1 MSQPR
6 DDRQD
11 DLFRPLL
18 EEIINLR
25 HPLVRLAGEIDWDF
39 LAGRFSSVCRVGPGQ
54 PPLPTRLVA
63 GLFILKH
70 MHNLSDEALCERWVE
85 NPYFQYFCGEVV
97 FRHELPFDR
106 SSLTRWR
113 QRLGEEQIVALLQE
127 SLSVAHRTGAID
139 TKDLER
145 VAIDTTVQEKAIA
158 HPTDARLTHRA
169 IEKLVELAKREGVAL
184 RQSYLRLAKRAAIMV
199 GRYTHAHQFK
209 RARRELKFLRT
220 RLGRIIRDIRRK
232 IEGNTALEDRFG
244 PLLDLALR
252 VRHQEQRQRGPKVYS
267 LHAPEVECIGRG
279 KARAPY
285 EFGCKVSIATPVT
298 APKGG
303 QFVLHAKAL
312 HGNPYDGHT
321 LGPVI
326 ADLEKLTGG
335 TVRRIHGDKG
345 YRGHNYPNR
354 FKVWISG
361 QVRRVTKAIR
371 REMRRRAA
379 IEPVIGHLKED
390 HRMGR
395 NYLTGRP
402 GDRINAVLAAA
413 GYNFSLLLRWFD
425 ELLRVLSLILCHAL
439 LADPLHLIITRCRKK
454 LSSRPTTWPDRM
466 MSQGCHKRTDGPRQ
480 KKCMVILFDH
490 SVSARQY
497 CVGDRDA
504 KCFCRSQINRQLDL
518 RGLLDRKISRFRAGQ
533 YLLHVFSSA
542 MIHGAPWRPITH
554 QGASICKL
562 RNVCDGGESVLECQH
577 GNGLTQ
583 VIEGGVG
590 HDDQGLR
597 RLARKSHKG
606 GTEFARGRELDQP
619 NRHTH

>member
-1 MSQPR
+1 LSQPR

-11 DLFRPLL
+11 DLFRTSL
-18 EEIINLR
+18 EAIINLR
-25 HPLVRLAGEIDWDF
+25 HPLVRLAAEINWDF
-39 LAGRFSSVCRVGPGQ
+39 LAKRFSSVCRLGPGQ

-70 MHNLSDEALCERWVE
+70 MHNLSDEALCDRWVE
-85 NPYFQYFCGEVV
+85 NPYFQFFCGEAV

-113 QRLGEEQIVALLQE
+113 QRLGEEQIAALLQE
-127 SLSVAHRTGAID
+127 SLSVAHRSGAIE

-145 VAIDTTVQEKAIA
+145 VVVDTTVQEKAIA
-158 HPTDARLTHRA
+158 HPTDARLIHRA
-169 IEKLVELAKREGVAL
+169 IEKLVDLAKREGVKL

-232 IEGNTALEDRFG
+232 IEDDGTLEDRFG

-267 LHAPEVECIGRG
+267 LHAPEVECIGKG

-285 EFGCKVSIATPVT
+285 EFGCKVSIVTPVT

-321 LGPVI
+321 LAPVI
-326 ADLEKLTGG
+326 ANLEKLTGVA
-335 TVRRIHGDKG
+335 VRRIHGDKG
-345 YRGHNYPNR
+345 YRGHNYPDR

-361 QVRRVTKAIR
+361 QLRRVTKAIR

-379 IEPVIGHLKED
+379 VEPLIGHLKDD
-390 HRMGR
+390 HRMRRNHLKGR
-395 NYLTGRP
+395 E

-413 GYNFSLLLRWFD
+413 GYNFSLLLRWFRQF
-425 ELLRVLSLILCHAL
+425 LRVILLICCQT
-439 LADPLHLIITRCRKK
+439 LAP
-454 LSSRPTTWPDRM
+454 P
-466 MSQGCHKRTDGPRQ
+466 
-480 KKCMVILFDH
+480 
-490 SVSARQY
+490 
-497 CVGDRDA
+497 
-504 KCFCRSQINRQLDL
+504 
-518 RGLLDRKISRFRAGQ
+518 
-533 YLLHVFSSA
+533 
-542 MIHGAPWRPITH
+542 
-554 QGASICKL
+554 
-562 RNVCDGGESVLECQH
+562 
-577 GNGLTQ
+577 
-583 VIEGGVG
+583 
-590 HDDQGLR
+590 
-597 RLARKSHKG
+597 RLA
-606 GTEFARGRELDQP
+606 
-619 NRHTH
+619 